1 MPILKS
7 AEFCTFPPLMI
18 SMHYAALNSWAIRN
32 WNFIFTDQQ
41 RAQKE
46 LNYNFHQTMQVQIL
60 IGNHAEM
67 QQHAAIVLLLL
78 STDARLI

>member
-1 MPILKS
+1 MYSIELKRMS
-7 AEFCTFPPLMI
+7 SRSLTYYESTSLKHDKKGIAI
-18 SMHYAALNSWAIRN
+18 SIKTR
-32 WNFIFTDQQ
+32 
-41 RAQKE
+41 
-46 LNYNFHQTMQVQIL
+46 QVQIL